1 MYTYKC
7 SWKERQGVMRIQFYF
22 RVQMCSCWQSAIPKN
37 EWKSGDTVIH
47 IIISVPYGLYRRS
60 LLNRFDDSNN
70 HDSSLQRK
78 RLDVY
83 TQINCLFL
91 SRSLEVLKLRSL
103 KMPET
108 KSKWWL
114 CIKCHLTLL
123 QIVEALDVNRLI
135 CFKWLSVPFIYWLD
149 NFFI

>member
-1 MYTYKC
+1 
-7 SWKERQGVMRIQFYF
+7 MRIQFYF

-83 TQINCLFL
+83 TQIVYF
-91 SRSLEVLKLRSL
+91 SVDHLKSYG
-103 KMPET
+103 
-108 KSKWWL
+108 
-114 CIKCHLTLL
+114 H
-123 QIVEALDVNRLI
+123 
-135 CFKWLSVPFIYWLD
+135 
-149 NFFI
+149 